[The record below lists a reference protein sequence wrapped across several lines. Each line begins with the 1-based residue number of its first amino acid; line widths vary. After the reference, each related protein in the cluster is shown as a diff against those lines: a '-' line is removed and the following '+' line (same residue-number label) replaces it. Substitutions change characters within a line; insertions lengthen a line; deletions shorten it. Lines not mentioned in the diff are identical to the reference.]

1 MKFLGKCQFALAV
14 TLLSILVGCGQSP
27 EEIRAKA
34 EKATREAKQDAKAAA
49 QGVRDGLKSDKDKK
63 DDKDSKK
70 ESPRKQ

>member
-1 MKFLGKCQFALAV
+1 MKFLVKCQFALAI
-14 TLLSILVGCGQSP
+14 TLLSILAGCGQSS
-27 EEIRAKA
+27 EEIKAKA
-34 EKATREAKQDAKAAA
+34 EKATREAKQDVKAAA